1 MNNGVAILGAGGF
14 LGTNLARTLADE
26 VSDLRC
32 FGHPPAFPEALH
44 DLNWIDGELEG
55 EWVREIVSG
64 CDTVVHLAS
73 SSTPATANKSIASDA
88 QSNVITT
95 LKLVDQCVELGV
107 TRFVFI
113 SSGGTIYG
121 IPTQVP
127 TPEDAPT
134 NPITAYGVAKL
145 AIEKYLAVYQ
155 RQQGLDYRI
164 LRVANPFG
172 PYQTARKGQGII
184 AAAMAALLSDTPL
197 EIWGDGHVVRDY
209 VFIADLVRAIIKAIW
224 HEGPSRVFNIGSGR
238 GHNLLQVIRSIETLS
253 GKSLRTRFRPARPA
267 DVPVSILD
275 TNLAASELGWRATT
289 SFEEGLAMTIDWAR
303 SLQPSGIQI
312 LGGHLQCESCESG
325 RSACPYIPADTCG
338 AP

>member
-1 MNNGVAILGAGGF
+1 MNGKVAILGAGGF
-14 LGTNLARTLADE
+14 LGTNLVRALAGE
-26 VSDLRC
+26 VGELRC
-32 FGHPPAFPEALH
+32 FGRPPAFPEALR
-44 DLNWIDGELEG
+44 DVNWTDGELEG
-55 EWVREIVSG
+55 DRVRELVSG
-64 CDTVVHLAS
+64 CDTVVHLIS
-73 SSTPATANKSIASDA
+73 SSTPANADKSIASDA

-107 TRFVFI
+107 RRFVFI
-113 SSGGTIYG
+113 SSGGTVYG

-155 RQQGLDYRI
+155 RQRGLDYRV

-184 AAAMAALLSDTPL
+184 AAAMAAVFHGTPL
-197 EIWGDGHVVRDY
+197 EIWGDGRVVRDY
-209 VFIADLVRAIIKAIW
+209 VFVADVVQAIIKAIR

-238 GHNLLQVIRSIETLS
+238 GHDLLQVVQTIEILA

-275 TNLAASELGWRATT
+275 TSLAATELDWHATT
-289 SFEEGLAMTIDWAR
+289 SFEEGLAMTIDWTR
-303 SLQPSGIQI
+303 GFQPDGGQT
-312 LGGHLQCESCESG
+312 LGGHL
-325 RSACPYIPADTCG
+325 
-338 AP
+338 